1 MAMDLLKWTKNLKPK
16 FPEMIERFWG
26 KVMGKDAK
34 ESEEVGLMPSVNISE
49 EQKAYEVS
57 VAVPGLDKKDI
68 KVEVEDGYLR
78 IYSEKQY
85 ENEEREKNWL
95 RREFGYAC
103 FQRVFQIPES
113 ADPDRVEASLKN
125 GILNIKIAKKK
136 GYENLVKKIPVK

>member
-1 MAMDLLKWTKNLKPK
+1 MDLLKWTKNLKPK
-16 FPEMIERFWG
+16 FPAIIERFWG
-26 KVMGKDAK
+26 KVMGKDVK

-113 ADPDRVEASLKN
+113 ADPDKVEASLKN

-136 GYENLVKKIPVK
+136 GYENLVKKIAVK

>member
-1 MAMDLLKWTKNLKPK
+1 MDLLKWTKNLKPK
-16 FPEMIERFWG
+16 FPAIMERFWG
-26 KVMGKDAK
+26 KIMGKDIK

-57 VAVPGLDKKDI
+57 VAVPGLNKEDI
-68 KVEVEDGYLR
+68 KVELGDGYLR

-103 FQRVFQIPES
+103 FQRIFQIPES
-113 ADPDRVEASLKN
+113 ADPDKVEASLKN

-136 GYENLVKKIPVK
+136 GYENSVKKIAVK

>member
-1 MAMDLLKWTKNLKPK
+1 MNLLKWTKNLKPK
-16 FPEMIERFWG
+16 FPAMIERFWG
-26 KVMGKDAK
+26 KVMGKDIK
-34 ESEEVGLMPSVNISE
+34 ESEEVGLVPSVNISE

-68 KVEVEDGYLR
+68 KVEIDNGYLR

-85 ENEEREKNWL
+85 ENEERDKNWL

-113 ADPDRVEASLKN
+113 ADPDKVEASLKN
-125 GILNIKIAKKK
+125 GILTIKMAKKK
-136 GYENLVKKIPVK
+136 GYENYVKKITVK

>member
-1 MAMDLLKWTKNLKPK
+1 MDLLKWTKNLKPK

>member
-1 MAMDLLKWTKNLKPK
+1 MDLLKWTKNLKPK
-16 FPEMIERFWG
+16 FPAIIERFWG
-26 KVMGKDAK
+26 KIMDKDVK

-68 KVEVEDGYLR
+68 KVEIEDGYLR

-85 ENEEREKNWL
+85 ANEEREKNWL

-113 ADPDRVEASLKN
+113 ADPDKVEASLKN

-136 GYENLVKKIPVK
+136 EYENLVKKIGVK